1 MRRSANLLLLAL
13 SLTLSWTILAGEPAL
28 AAQNQQPAQ
37 GQQGQAPP
45 GQAGQQGAPV
55 TKEQGDDFQ
64 ALRNEASTGLDPDR
78 VIQLAADFEK
88 KYPTSPMLSYADMFA
103 ASAFQLKGD
112 VDKSIEYGE
121 KSLKLKPDNLMTL
134 IILASL
140 LPTPQALKGNPA
152 DKDKKLTEAEKDAND
167 ALQIINQAPSTQFP
181 KQPNETDD
189 QLKKRK
195 DALSSELHS
204 ALGMV
209 HLERSSEGL
218 QGPDKEELAKAEGEY
233 KMATVT
239 ADKPNPQDYF
249 RLGEAYSMDGKVD
262 EAIDAF
268 TKASQIGQGG
278 PIQKYADDKVEEL
291 KKRKAQITTPPP
303 AKP

>member
-140 LPTPQALKGNPA
+140 LPTPQAMKGA
-152 DKDKKLTEAEKDAND
+152 SATDKDKRLAEAEKNAND
-167 ALQIINQAPSTQFP
+167 ALQMIASPQSP

-189 QLKKRK
+189 RRV
-195 DALSSELHS
+195 
-204 ALGMV
+204 G
-209 HLERSSEGL
+209 
-218 QGPDKEELAKAEGEY
+218 KAC
-233 KMATVT
+233 
-239 ADKPNPQDYF
+239 
-249 RLGEAYSMDGKVD
+249 R
-262 EAIDAF
+262 I
-268 TKASQIGQGG
+268 
-278 PIQKYADDKVEEL
+278 
-291 KKRKAQITTPPP
+291 
-303 AKP
+303 